1 MAGFVLG
8 LLGTAALGGAA
19 GTMLVLFVNLKR
31 HSGSRR
37 ALAVTGVVGVA
48 VAVLSIACFLKSP
61 MHFVLG
67 ILSAVFTTTI
77 MCCMSA
83 AGSERKF

>member
-1 MAGFVLG
+1 MAGFILG

-19 GTMLVLFVNLKR
+19 GTMLVLLINLIR
-31 HSGSRR
+31 YSDSRR
-37 ALAVTGVVGVA
+37 ALIITGAVGIA
-48 VAVLSIACFLKSP
+48 VAALSVVCFLKSP

-77 MCCMSA
+77 MCCMSV

>member
-1 MAGFVLG
+1 MAGFVLV

-19 GTMLVLFVNLKR
+19 GTMLVLFINLTR

-37 ALAVTGVVGVA
+37 ALAVTGIVGLA
-48 VAVLSIACFLKSP
+48 VTALSIVCFLKSP

-67 ILSAVFTTTI
+67 ILSAVFTAAV
-77 MCCMSA
+77 MCCLSA

>member
-19 GTMLVLFVNLKR
+19 GTMLVLFINLTR

-37 ALAVTGVVGVA
+37 ALAVTGVVGIA
-48 VAVLSIACFLKSP
+48 VAALSIVCFLKSP
-61 MHFVLG
+61 LHFVLG
-67 ILSAVFTTTI
+67 VLSAVFTATI

-83 AGSERKF
+83 AGSDRKF